1 MAWQII
7 GTIPGLTLRTIAPR
21 VVPGAHLASAKTRE
35 VHMPSAADVP
45 YADPEPLSEQVEE
58 CRCVESECAAHGVNL
73 HPDHHEPRRV
83 PTAPVNIDDATQ
95 HMMDDL
101 SDYGA

>member
-1 MAWQII
+1 
-7 GTIPGLTLRTIAPR
+7 
-21 VVPGAHLASAKTRE
+21 
-35 VHMPSAADVP
+35 
-45 YADPEPLSEQVEE
+45 
-58 CRCVESECAAHGVNL
+58 VNL

-95 HMMDDL
+95 HMVDDL